1 MRFSTLALTAASAA
15 AISSPLIGALETNV
29 KHKLVHRNVI
39 SLESRNPTGNFDQLY
54 LASNYQNGSTAPG
67 AASNDNPNQQVVIGG
82 TGADDDSQRPGCD
95 TIFINTA
102 AVSGSA
108 DGGWTE
114 IPNVTGFYVD
124 RNITYG
130 TATAPVFVEANK
142 DLTKVKRVIIGQPGK
157 PRDAWKYSNLF
168 RNSLNCAVANTSMAV
183 EWNDVLV
190 TAPIWLDMN
199 DHNAGAGNPTDLY
212 FTDGGWNQ
220 GSKAQGPGSADASSF
235 QVIDDLV
242 KRFANQAEF
251 PAVTSIIVA
260 GHSLGGSFSQRYAF
274 LRNNDSSTEALV
286 SYWVG
291 NPGAYVWPSPQR
303 PVTPTN
309 TSCASEVDDWS
320 YGVAGGL
327 PAYVKG
333 KPSPDTLYARYR
345 TRKIQYALGLADN
358 GPGDTHCEAQ
368 YQGVSHL
375 NRGQN
380 MEKALQGMAG
390 GMPSTQTF
398 NYVPNTSHEDYLMMS
413 DPNSQSYLFV
423 DNLSD
428 PRPSG
433 TTSST
438 NQGNGKSGSKSG
450 SNSSGSSSGSNSLSP
465 SGASVL
471 QSMQGLMLSIV
482 LVIVC
487 III

>member
-1 MRFSTLALTAASAA
+1 MRLSTFALTAALVST
-15 AISSPLIGALETNV
+15 PFTTALESSF
-29 KHKLVHRNVI
+29 KQKLAHRSLV
-39 SLESRNPTGNFDQLY
+39 SLESRDPTGNFDQLY

-67 AASNDNPNQQVVIGG
+67 AAANDNAGQQVVVGG

-102 AVSGSA
+102 AVNGS
-108 DGGWTE
+108 DTGGWTE
-114 IPNVTGFYVD
+114 IPNVLGFYVD

-130 TATAPVFVEANK
+130 TATMPVFVEANK

-183 EWNDVLV
+183 QWNDVLV
-190 TAPIWLDMN
+190 TAPVWLDMD

-212 FTDGGWNQ
+212 FSDGGWNQ
-220 GSKAQGPGSADASSF
+220 GSKAQGPGNADASSF
-235 QVIDDLV
+235 EVLDSLV
-242 KRFANQAEF
+242 TRFANQSEF
-251 PAVTSIIVA
+251 PALTSIIVA
-260 GHSLGGSFSQRYAF
+260 GHSLGGSVSQRYAM

-303 PVTPTN
+303 PVTPSN

-333 KPSPDTLYARYR
+333 KPAPDTFYARYR
-345 TRKIQYALGLADN
+345 TRRIQYALGLADF

-368 YQGVSHL
+368 YQGSSHL

-380 MEKALQGMAG
+380 MQKALQAMAG
-390 GMPSTQTF
+390 GMPSTQSF

-423 DNLSD
+423 EGLTD

-433 TTSST
+433 TASSSSGGSS
-438 NQGNGKSGSKSG
+438 NSKSGSKSG
-450 SNSSGSSSGSNSLSP
+450 SSSGGSNSLK
-465 SGASVL
+465 SGAGVL
-471 QSMQGLMLSIV
+471 ESMQGLMLSIV
-482 LVIVC
+482 FVVACIVL
-487 III
+487 

>member
-1 MRFSTLALTAASAA
+1 MRFSTLAALTAV
-15 AISSPLIGALETNV
+15 AISTPFTTALESNL
-29 KHKLVHRNVI
+29 KHKLAHRSIV
-39 SLESRNPTGNFDQLY
+39 SLESRDPTGNFDQLY

-67 AASNDNPNQQVVIGG
+67 AASNDNANQQVVVGG

-102 AVSGSA
+102 AVNGSA

-114 IPNVTGFYVD
+114 IPNVTGFYID

-130 TATAPVFVEANK
+130 TATMPVFVEANK
-142 DLTKVKRVIIGQPGK
+142 DLSKVKRVIIGQPGK

-183 EWNDVLV
+183 QWNDVLV

-199 DHNAGAGNPTDLY
+199 DHNAGAGSPTDLY
-212 FTDGGWNQ
+212 FSNGGWNQ

-235 QVIDDLV
+235 DVLDSLV
-242 KRFANQAEF
+242 QRFANQSQF
-251 PAVTSIIVA
+251 PALTSIIVA
-260 GHSLGGSFSQRYAF
+260 GHSLGGSISQRYAM
-274 LRNNDSSTEALV
+274 LRNNDTSTEALV

-291 NPGAYVWPSPQR
+291 NPGAYVWPSSQR
-303 PVTPTN
+303 PVTPSN

-333 KPSPDTLYARYR
+333 KPAPDTIYARYR

-368 YQGVSHL
+368 YQGTSHL
-375 NRGQN
+375 NRGEN
-380 MEKALQGMAG
+380 MQKALQAMAG
-390 GMPSTQTF
+390 GMPSTQSF

-423 DNLSD
+423 EGLSD

-433 TTSST
+433 TASSS
-438 NQGNGKSGSKSG
+438 GGKSNGKSGSKSG
-450 SNSSGSSSGSNSLSP
+450 SSSGGSNSLG
-465 SGASVL
+465 SGAGVL
-471 QSMQGLMLSIV
+471 ESMQGLMLSIALLVACIV
-482 LVIVC
+482 L
-487 III
+487 